1 MKFTAAEIANL
12 LDGTVDGDDTVE
24 ISSLSK
30 IDESTH
36 GSLTFLANPKY
47 TQHIYTT
54 NASLVIVNDNFILD
68 NEIGPTLIRVTDAYQ
83 AFSTLLEYYNKNIET
98 KKGVESSSIIDKS
111 SNIHSSCYIGNYSII
126 GKAVRL
132 GKNISIG
139 SHVVIEDD
147 VSIEDNTKIE
157 SFCII
162 KNGTK
167 IGSNCQIY
175 SGCIIGSDG
184 FGFAPQEDGTYKKIP
199 QTGNVEISDYV
210 EIGANSTIDRATLG
224 STRIMRGVKM
234 DNQIQVAHN
243 VEIGV
248 NTVIAAQTGI
258 AGSTKIGS
266 NCIIGGQVGIIGH
279 LKIGNDVSI
288 QGQSGIIS
296 NISDGS
302 VIQGSPAISYK
313 DFNKSYVYFR
323 RFPSIIKRLES
334 LEKNKNE

>member
-12 LDGTVDGDDTVE
+12 LEGTVDGDDTVI

-54 NASLVIVNDNFILD
+54 NASLVIVNDDFKLENQIS
-68 NEIGPTLIRVTDAYQ
+68 PTLIRVTDPYQ
-83 AFSTLLEYYNKNIET
+83 AFSTLLEYYNKNGET
-98 KKGVESSSIIDKS
+98 KKGIESSSVVDKTA
-111 SNIHSSCYIGNYSII
+111 NIHSSCYVGNFSIV
-126 GKAVRL
+126 GENVSL
-132 GKNISIG
+132 GKNIFIG
-139 SHVVIEDD
+139 PHVVIENN
-147 VSIEDNTKIE
+147 VSIGDYTKIE
-157 SFCII
+157 SFCSI
-162 KNGTK
+162 KTATE
-167 IGSNCQIY
+167 IGSNCHIH
-175 SGCIIGSDG
+175 SGCVVGSDG
-184 FGFAPQEDGTYKKIP
+184 FGFAPKDDGTYKKIP
-199 QTGNVEISDYV
+199 HTGNVEISDYV

-224 STRIMRGVKM
+224 STKILRGVKM
-234 DNQIQVAHN
+234 DNQIQIAHN
-243 VEIGV
+243 VEIGS

-279 LKIGNDVSI
+279 LKIGNNVSI

-296 NISDGS
+296 NIKDGS
-302 VIQGSPAISYK
+302 VIQGSPAIGYK
-313 DFNKSYVYFR
+313 EYNKSYVYFR

>member
-12 LDGTVDGDDTVE
+12 LEGTVDGDDSVE

-54 NASLVIVNDNFILD
+54 NASLVIVNDDF
-68 NEIGPTLIRVTDAYQ
+68 EIEDQISPTLIRVNDAYQ
-83 AFSTLLEYYNKNIET
+83 AFSTLLQYYNQNVKAN
-98 KKGVESSSIIDKS
+98 KGIESSAVIDKTSII
-111 SNIHSSCYIGNYSII
+111 HPSCYVGNFSII
-126 GKAVRL
+126 GKNVKF
-132 GKNISIG
+132 GKNIFISP
-139 SHVVIEDD
+139 HVVIEDN
-147 VSIEDNTKIE
+147 VSIGDETTIE
-157 SFCII
+157 SFSVI
-162 KNGTK
+162 K
-167 IGSNCQIY
+167 IGSKIGSKCYIHN
-175 SGCIIGSDG
+175 GCIIGSDG
-184 FGFAPQEDGTYKKIP
+184 FGFAPKDDGTYNKIP
-199 QTGNVEISDYV
+199 HTGNVEISDNV

-224 STRIMRGVKM
+224 STRILRGVKL
-234 DNQIQVAHN
+234 DNQIQIAHN
-243 VEIGV
+243 VEIGS

-279 LKIGNDVSI
+279 LKIGNNVSI

-296 NISDGS
+296 NIKDGS
-302 VIQGSPAISYK
+302 VIQGSPAIGYK
-313 DFNKSYVYFR
+313 DYNKSYVYFR

-334 LEKNKNE
+334 LEKNRK